1 MTKPLP
7 EPLPSGPSVVVEV
20 MDTLYALIRV
30 IEEESERL
38 AVSGPVADIAE
49 LALAKARLAGRLDE
63 IGARQARENPRW
75 IEALPEGERGA
86 LMQAIEELN
95 RAAVVN
101 SDVLERQI
109 DLSSELLGAVGK
121 ELERLTGRRARTY
134 GRRGKVRQAHAQ
146 IPLSINTR
154 L

>member
-1 MTKPLP
+1 MT
-7 EPLPSGPSVVVEV
+7 EPVSSGPSPVAEV

-38 AVSGPVADIAE
+38 AVSGPVADIEE

-63 IGARQARENPRW
+63 IGARQARENPQW
-75 IEALPEGERGA
+75 IEALPDMERMG
-86 LMQAIEELN
+86 LLRAIEELN

-109 DLSSELLGAVGK
+109 DLSSELLGAVGR

-134 GRRGKVRQAHAQ
+134 GQRGDVKQAHAPV
-146 IPLSINTR
+146 PLSINTR